1 MEKQIS
7 KNWYWVL
14 IRGIIMVILAVLIF
28 SSPADALLAY
38 VLYMGIGFIIV
49 GIIRIVEGIGAKGT
63 VDNWGW
69 IVFGG
74 VIDLFLGY
82 ILIAHPDVTLSVLP
96 FIIGFWAAFYGLYLI
111 IDAFSGSGSAALKII
126 SGILVFILANVIMFN
141 PIAFGMTLAIW
152 IGVILLF
159 VGIYNVI
166 ISFSIKTLPE
176 D

>member
-28 SSPADALLAY
+28 NSPVDALLAY
-38 VLYMGIGFIIV
+38 VLYIGIGFIIA
-49 GIIRIVEGIGAKGT
+49 GIIRIVEGFSAKGA

-96 FIIGFWAAFYGLYLI
+96 FIFGFWAAFYGLYLI

-141 PIAFGMTLAIW
+141 PIAFG
-152 IGVILLF
+152 IL
-159 VGIYNVI
+159 
-166 ISFSIKTLPE
+166 
-176 D
+176 